1 MGGLIFFDRVL
12 PIASDDFFMFG
23 MSEIIINFTSLI
35 TTFISIFYETMP
47 DKFYFL
53 LEFLILIS
61 AIIIDYFII
70 KISLRGTI
78 AFSSPRLPIKKFLY
92 FCLSLLIFNCKKKFN

>member
-12 PIASDDFFMFG
+12 PIASDDFFIFG
-23 MSEIIINFTSLI
+23 MSELIINSTSLI
-35 TTFISIFYETMP
+35 TTFISLFYDTLP

-61 AIIIDYFII
+61 TIIVDYFII

-92 FCLSLLIFNCKKKFN
+92 ICLFLLILNCKKIFN